1 MMGGLCAPGA
11 LVNQMVKRANE
22 LAVVEFE
29 TCMDEI
35 NSLVKTDAHK
45 LAQSSLREL
54 AQKVMRAYA

>member
-1 MMGGLCAPGA
+1 
-11 LVNQMVKRANE
+11 MVKRATE

-29 TCMDEI
+29 NCMDEI

-54 AQKVMRAYA
+54 AEKVMRAYA